1 LLSQDYKIASK
12 ELKELMGGLEKSSK
26 EVKKLESEVTA
37 KVTRLSELE
46 GAAAS
51 DSEAVS
57 NRRDNLEKLRKD
69 AGELEMQRHRLE
81 GEKEQLEL
89 QLTSAREQVNRSG
102 QWLESII
109 TDVKEADFQ
118 LEDLQ
123 VGRESTA
130 KNWKKQGN
138 C

>member
-1 LLSQDYKIASK
+1 MYENKKARKLLSQDHKIASN
-12 ELKELMGGLEKSSK
+12 ELKELTDELEKSSK
-26 EVKKLESEVTA
+26 KVKKLESEVTA

-57 NRRDNLEKLRKD
+57 NRRNNLEKLRKD

-89 QLTSAREQVNRSG
+89 QLTSAKEQVSRSR
-102 QWLESII
+102 QWLESIEI
-109 TDVKEADFQ
+109 
-118 LEDLQ
+118 
-123 VGRESTA
+123 GRASCRERV
-130 KNWKKQGN
+130 
-138 C
+138 